1 MYKTFYNL
9 KRKPFEIT
17 PDPSFY
23 WVGDNQKEVLSLL
36 RYGILDNKGFLLLTG
51 DSGVGKTSLIK
62 ALTKSF
68 GPEVLWAVIDDPSLE
83 RIDFYNDIARN
94 FGIDKKFTS
103 KVQFLIQF
111 SHFLHKADDE
121 NKKVLLLVDECHL
134 LSQEML
140 EELRLLSNIEKADTK
155 LINIFFVGESSFNEL
170 LSLPKNRAVR
180 QRLSLAADMKPLTA
194 NETEDYIRHRLSV
207 AGAEE
212 KIFTSKACQKVHLY
226 AAGVPLQINKICD
239 AALKLGVSEEE
250 PSISPAIVER
260 CLNKVDMTTASAET
274 EVHTEVHA
282 EEISPLRQFAQFK
295 LGEDPDSQITGF
307 NLDAERKSG
316 WLKIAF
322 AALALVVV
330 GGYFFKSNFTQE
342 ASTEKTSPVVEQAA
356 PARNL
361 PSVSTSPA
369 VTMLEKNSGEINKVK
384 VDELKSAILE
394 KAYNEDHPVQP
405 QEAVTETA
413 AAGEGQ
419 LAPEAVA
426 EVRADAQSVTET
438 EEATPEPVLTSEAVA
453 VVSENQQEN
462 TIIPSAEG
470 QAAAAQ
476 ETQQAG
482 SLNSSEPDV
491 VLVEPEV
498 ESPTVD
504 VQPAVQLPPLEPR
517 MVILPLQPNSL
528 QLTKAGKTALN
539 SFVKKLKNY
548 PKATILVKGFVS
560 AKTNSAENIKLSEE
574 RALSIYKMLLAD
586 GIDPEQVEIEAM
598 GNREPIASN
607 NTREG
612 RAKNRRVEILVITDG
627 I

>member
-9 KRKPFEIT
+9 NRKPFEII

-51 DSGVGKTSLIK
+51 DFGVGKTSLIK

-68 GPEVLWAVIDDPSLE
+68 DTEVLWAVIDDPSLE

-121 NKKVLLLVDECHL
+121 KRKVLLLVDECHL

-180 QRLSLAADMKPLTA
+180 QRLSLAADIKPLTA

-212 KIFTSKACQKVHLY
+212 KIFSSKACQKVHLY
-226 AAGVPLQINKICD
+226 AAGVPLQINRICD

-250 PSISPAIVER
+250 PTISPAIIER

-274 EVHTEVHA
+274 EAPTEVYV
-282 EEISPLRQFAQFK
+282 EEIAPAKQFGQFK
-295 LGEDPDSQITGF
+295 LGNSPDSQITGF
-307 NLDAERKSG
+307 NLDADRKGG

-322 AALALVVV
+322 AALILMGV
-330 GGYFFKSNFTQE
+330 GGYFIKSNFTQV
-342 ASTEKTSPVVEQAA
+342 ASTETTTPVVEQAA
-356 PARNL
+356 PTRKL
-361 PSVSTSPA
+361 PSVSASPA
-369 VTMLEKNSGEINKVK
+369 VTMLEKNSAEINKVK

-394 KAYNEDHPVQP
+394 KAYNDDHPVQP
-405 QEAVTETA
+405 QETVAEFANT
-413 AAGEGQ
+413 GEVQ
-419 LAPEAVA
+419 LAAEAVA
-426 EVRADAQSVTET
+426 EDKTEAQSVTET
-438 EEATPEPVLTSEAVA
+438 EATPEIVSTGGAVA
-453 VVSENQQEN
+453 VVAENQGQN
-462 TIIPSAEG
+462 AIIPKVEEPVAV
-470 QAAAAQ
+470 AQ
-476 ETQQAG
+476 ETPQTG

-498 ESPTVD
+498 VSPPVD
-504 VQPAVQLPPLEPR
+504 VQPALPPLEPK

-528 QLTKAGKTALN
+528 KLTKAGRTALS
-539 SFVKKLKNY
+539 SFVEKLKNY

-560 AKTNSAENIKLSEE
+560 AKTNSPENIKLSEE